1 MPEVSERRRVDAG
14 DLLRREPEQSGS
26 QPGVDDV
33 DLRLRT
39 HPRAE
44 ALAPRGETHSQEQV
58 LKEPEMALSRLPVGS
73 HLFRRR
79 RHVQQ
84 LTGLRRNMPQEVGQ
98 RLTLADSAERDG
110 IAFDGRSNEVI
121 EPASSG

>member
-1 MPEVSERRRVDAG
+1 M
-14 DLLRREPEQSGS
+14 
-26 QPGVDDV
+26 

-58 LKEPEMALSRLPVGS
+58 LEEPEMALSRLPVGS
-73 HLFRRR
+73 HHFRRR